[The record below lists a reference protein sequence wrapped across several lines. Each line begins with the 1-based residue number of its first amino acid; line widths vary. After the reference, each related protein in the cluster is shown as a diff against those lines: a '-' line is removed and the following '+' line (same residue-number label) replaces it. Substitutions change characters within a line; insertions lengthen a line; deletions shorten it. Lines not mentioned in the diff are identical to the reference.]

1 MEMKRGILRAFDAGS
16 YKASVQIAGSLS
28 TYLDGVPVARNIDSA
43 QLINGRR
50 VGLLLFDPSN
60 PDDMVL
66 VAVWT

>member
-43 QLINGRR
+43 ELINGRR